1 MCSLVSSQAMC
12 ETLTDLDVGGIDIL
26 AGSPKHAGVMRL
38 KLTHSN
44 ELLALEHHI
53 VMAKIFGVFL
63 YTVLVDEI
71 SKSSSAVNIQTSL
84 RPHFDWRKLMLLCTG
99 KDRYTATKSG
109 VVIHR
114 EPSILRPQVKRDNGI
129 REMT

>member
-1 MCSLVSSQAMC
+1 MC

-53 VMAKIFGVFL
+53 VMAKISVVF
-63 YTVLVDEI
+63 YTL
-71 SKSSSAVNIQTSL
+71 SWWMSL
-84 RPHFDWRKLMLLCTG
+84 
-99 KDRYTATKSG
+99 AN
-109 VVIHR
+109 
-114 EPSILRPQVKRDNGI
+114 LRQP
-129 REMT
+129 